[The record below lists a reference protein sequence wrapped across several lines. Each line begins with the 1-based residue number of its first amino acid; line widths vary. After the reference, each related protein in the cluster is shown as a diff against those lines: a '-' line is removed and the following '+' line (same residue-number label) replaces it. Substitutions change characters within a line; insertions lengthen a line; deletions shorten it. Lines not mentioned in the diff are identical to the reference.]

1 MKIILK
7 RIVPILLLTSL
18 LSVPAMAQGRTA
30 TIDLRKVFDNY
41 WKRQQAEA
49 ALKDRGAE
57 LDKEYKGM
65 IDDYNK
71 LKEDYNKIIAS
82 SNDQSVTQEERDKR
96 KSSAEAKLLE
106 IKSSENTIRAFENNA
121 KDQLD
126 TQRKR
131 MRDTILQEIR
141 TAISAKA
148 KAGSYAMVIDTAA
161 ESINNTPV
169 VLYDNKENDLTDG
182 ILSQLNAGAP
192 ATTTKETPKTDEK
205 TDEKKK

>member
-7 RIVPILLLTSL
+7 RIVPVLLLTSL
-18 LSVPAMAQGRTA
+18 LSVPVMAESRIA

-49 ALKDRGAE
+49 ALKERGAE
-57 LDKEYKGM
+57 LDKEYKSM

-131 MRDTILQEIR
+131 MRDSILQDIR

-148 KAGSYAMVIDTAA
+148 KSGNFTMVIDTAA

-169 VLYDNKENDLTDG
+169 ILYDNKENDLTDG

-192 ATTTKETPKTDEK
+192 STTTKEAPKS
-205 TDEKKK
+205 DEKK

>member
-1 MKIILK
+1 M
-7 RIVPILLLTSL
+7 LLTSL
-18 LSVPAMAQGRTA
+18 LSIPAMAESRIA

-49 ALKDRGAE
+49 ALKDRAAE
-57 LDKEYKGM
+57 FDKEYKSM
-65 IDDYNK
+65 VDDYNK
-71 LKEDYNKIIAS
+71 VKEDYNKIIAS

-121 KDQLD
+121 RDQLD

-141 TAISAKA
+141 NAISAKA
-148 KAGSYAMVIDTAA
+148 KAGGFSLVVDSAA

-169 VLYDNKENDLTDG
+169 VLYDNHDNDLTDG
-182 ILSQLNAGAP
+182 ILSQLNVGAP
-192 ATTTKETPKTDEK
+192 PTATKETPAAD
-205 TDEKKK
+205 DKKENKK

>member
-1 MKIILK
+1 MKTILK
-7 RIVPILLLTSL
+7 RILPVLLLTSL
-18 LSVPAMAQGRTA
+18 LSIPAMAESRIA

-49 ALKDRGAE
+49 ALKDRAAE
-57 LDKEYKGM
+57 FDKEYKSM
-65 IDDYNK
+65 VDDYNK
-71 LKEDYNKIIAS
+71 VKEDYNKIIAS

-121 KDQLD
+121 RDQLD

-141 TAISAKA
+141 NAISAKA
-148 KAGSYAMVIDTAA
+148 KAGGFSLVVDSAA

-169 VLYDNKENDLTDG
+169 VLYDNHDNDLTDG
-182 ILSQLNAGAP
+182 ILSQLNVGAP
-192 ATTTKETPKTDEK
+192 PTATKETPAAD
-205 TDEKKK
+205 DKKENKK